1 MPQDPAYPEP
11 LCPLSAPAAIV
22 RRRATRHYDPNR
34 PIDDEL
40 LKTILRLATYA
51 PSGYNLQPW
60 RFIVVRSLRNREKL
74 RACAFGQPT
83 ITEAPVTV
91 IVLGYH
97 SPHQTDLDAV
107 LDEQLRLQAITRD
120 VVPRLKAGALR
131 AMERV
136 AEMELWVMRSTMPA
150 VTLLMIA
157 AESLGVSSTP
167 IEGFEPEKLRQ
178 AFGIPDDHSICCLV
192 TLGHA
197 LSIKPFPGRFALG
210 RVCHEEHFGQPWTLG
225 ETDLDNLSGLK

>member
-1 MPQDPAYPEP
+1 
-11 LCPLSAPAAIV
+11 LTAPAAILQ
-22 RRRATRHYDPNR
+22 RRATRHYDPNR

-60 RFIVVRSLRNREKL
+60 RFIVVRSRRNREKL
-74 RACAFGQPT
+74 RGCAFGQPT

-97 SPHQTDLDAV
+97 APHQTDLDDV
-107 LDEQLRLQAITRD
+107 LAEQLRLEAITQD

-136 AEMELWVMRSTMPA
+136 VEMEVWVTRSTMPA

-157 AESLGVSSTP
+157 AESFGVSSTP

-197 LSIKPFPGRFALG
+197 LSLKPFPGRFNLD
-210 RVCHEEHFGQPWTLG
+210 RVCYEEHFGQPWTLG
-225 ETDLDNLSGLK
+225 EPDLGDLSGSQP